1 LKKEAT
7 DFFVLLTTVD
17 EVVGKGSMVMLWN
30 LKEYG
35 IARLMPAARAT
46 ERYCNLDMSM
56 IARASA
62 VMGKLTR
69 LRMLMCAQYLV
80 SRGCLLMYWKQR
92 FQK

>member
-35 IARLMPAARAT
+35 IARLMPAA
-46 ERYCNLDMSM
+46 
-56 IARASA
+56 
-62 VMGKLTR
+62 
-69 LRMLMCAQYLV
+69 
-80 SRGCLLMYWKQR
+80 
-92 FQK
+92 